1 VETGY
6 GTGTR
11 VSSHYDPMLAKVI
24 AHGADRAEAVARLAG
39 ALERFRIEG
48 VKTNIPYVLR
58 VLRDPAFTSGQ
69 LHTQLGAA
77 IASRPL

>member
-1 VETGY
+1 
-6 GTGTR
+6 
-11 VSSHYDPMLAKVI
+11 MLAKVI
-24 AHGADRAEAVARLAG
+24 AHGVDRNVAVARLTG

-58 VLRDPAFTSGQ
+58 VLRDPAFVAGQ
-69 LHTQLGAA
+69 LHTQLGAS